1 MGSCRGAAWAA
12 RDGSLGVTQSD
23 GGVLTADEVNAYFH
37 SDYPSAAKSGI
48 RCEDLGEG
56 WAVARWEYDP
66 SQLRPG
72 GYISGPTQFTL
83 ADTAIWFAVFT
94 VIGIS
99 PMAVT
104 TDLSISF
111 LRPATGA
118 DLFARA
124 DIDRVGRTR
133 ISARVLLWVDGNPD
147 RPVSHVIGSYAR
159 PQEQ

>member
-1 MGSCRGAAWAA
+1 MGRH
-12 RDGSLGVTQSD
+12 DGGGFGVTQSD
-23 GGVLTADEVNAYFH
+23 SGVLTTDEVNAYFH
-37 SDYPSAAKSGI
+37 SDYPSAAESGI
-48 RCEDLGEG
+48 RCEDLGDG
-56 WAVARWEYDP
+56 WAVARWAYDP
-66 SQLRPG
+66 AQLRPG

-111 LRPATGA
+111 LRPATGSGSLGPRRHRPGWA
-118 DLFARA
+118 D
-124 DIDRVGRTR
+124 R

-159 PQEQ
+159 PQDQ

>member
-1 MGSCRGAAWAA
+1 MRGP
-12 RDGSLGVTQSD
+12 R
-23 GGVLTADEVNAYFH
+23 
-37 SDYPSAAKSGI
+37 
-48 RCEDLGEG
+48 RG

-111 LRPATGA
+111 LRPATGS
-118 DLFARA
+118 DLWAEPTSTGLGGPGSPPGCCFGWTATPTVPFPMPLAAMPAR
-124 DIDRVGRTR
+124 R
-133 ISARVLLWVDGNPD
+133 ISD
-147 RPVSHVIGSYAR
+147 PVAV
-159 PQEQ
+159 

>member
-1 MGSCRGAAWAA
+1 MTQGGSPA
-12 RDGSLGVTQSD
+12 
-23 GGVLTADEVNAYFH
+23 LTADEVNAYFH
-37 SDYPSAAKSGI
+37 SDYPSAAASGI
-48 RCEDLGEG
+48 RCEDLGDG
-56 WAVARWEYDP
+56 WAVARWAFDP
-66 SQLRPG
+66 AQLRPG

-118 DLFARA
+118 DLLARA
-124 DIDRVGRTR
+124 DLDRVGRSR
-133 ISARVLLWVDGNPD
+133 ISARVLLWVDGAPG
-147 RPVSHVIGSYAR
+147 RPVSHAIGSYAR
-159 PQEQ
+159 PLDQ